1 EPDSHCNVVL
11 LGTLEESDWELAFA
25 ALEVLPAGDTRQIA
39 SVARVG
45 AARWMRSLELMRKN
59 ADTSNIYVYNALAA
73 SAAPWQRASA
83 LLGAATASGL
93 RLDAVGYCS
102 ALSASA
108 DARVWAHSLKLFWDS
123 WTRTIAPDDALIGA
137 AILACP
143 IPLLGALRASL
154 RRFGIVATS
163 ASASAAAIVARKDCE
178 AAMELAAQGSE
189 GPLDEELLGSLLT
202 MATKAT
208 RWASALAALRLPQSA
223 GLLGRPGPV
232 ATAASKVFADA
243 ACWAEAM
250 SLARQLAA
258 AGSGDMSEVCANALK
273 ALDQVS
279 GWEYGHRLFEDLL
292 LWHSEL
298 DAVCYN
304 CAVTTCRQGQ
314 QWEQAVARSESSRA
328 AHATASQD
336 PVLFGGVVS
345 ACGQG
350 SAWRPA
356 SELLRTALRARAE
369 SDLVLLSSGCMAAEK
384 GGHWQAALWTP
395 ERTAAAGLPQDVV
408 LRNSVLAA
416 SGHWPRSLGLL
427 QEAENATI
435 VSFSAVLAACE
446 QGSAW
451 SPALLLL
458 RGLSHHGL
466 EANSI
471 AMATAVDAAV
481 SGDQWQHAL
490 VMFAAFCQRG
500 GECDLAACGALLA
513 ECEQSGMQ
521 RVEVDLLGLLGFT
534 LAPAGPSILGELW
547 RMTQSNMRSLA
558 RAVGLVAC
566 ICAPLTSGTEVFH
579 SIGTQACKTEED
591 LTNLLQI
598 IPDWQQ
604 LSHESHEG
612 QHVHEGQHSHEGQ
625 GHVHGHAKNA
635 GKAGVAGVTSRRI
648 SQTQQS
654 AQLHEHGTAQT
665 NNSGNATSSSAT
677 ASCVDLIH
685 QCRNDFDWNSCVGF
699 ESRCYNAAKAVQL
712 IQIETQQSQASA
724 PVVRTNLDCDTWSLR
739 CQSQDWTACLHFEDH
754 CQQAS
759 PRPTQLSLAFAS
771 SSISQPTFQSA
782 RRVEEGQDC
791 ESLIS
796 QCRNNFDW
804 TACTSYEAQCSR
816 QAQVRAATL

>member
-1 EPDSHCNVVL
+1 
-11 LGTLEESDWELAFA
+11 
-25 ALEVLPAGDTRQIA
+25 
-39 SVARVG
+39 
-45 AARWMRSLELMRKN
+45 
-59 ADTSNIYVYNALAA
+59 
-73 SAAPWQRASA
+73 
-83 LLGAATASGL
+83 
-93 RLDAVGYCS
+93 
-102 ALSASA
+102 
-108 DARVWAHSLKLFWDS
+108 
-123 WTRTIAPDDALIGA
+123 
-137 AILACP
+137 
-143 IPLLGALRASL
+143 
-154 RRFGIVATS
+154 
-163 ASASAAAIVARKDCE
+163 
-178 AAMELAAQGSE
+178 
-189 GPLDEELLGSLLT
+189 
-202 MATKAT
+202 
-208 RWASALAALRLPQSA
+208 
-223 GLLGRPGPV
+223 
-232 ATAASKVFADA
+232 
-243 ACWAEAM
+243 
-250 SLARQLAA
+250 
-258 AGSGDMSEVCANALK
+258 
-273 ALDQVS
+273 
-279 GWEYGHRLFEDLL
+279 
-292 LWHSEL
+292 
-298 DAVCYN
+298 
-304 CAVTTCRQGQ
+304 
-314 QWEQAVARSESSRA
+314 
-328 AHATASQD
+328 
-336 PVLFGGVVS
+336 
-345 ACGQG
+345 
-350 SAWRPA
+350 
-356 SELLRTALRARAE
+356 
-369 SDLVLLSSGCMAAEK
+369 
-384 GGHWQAALWTP
+384 
-395 ERTAAAGLPQDVV
+395 
-408 LRNSVLAA
+408 
-416 SGHWPRSLGLL
+416 
-427 QEAENATI
+427 
-435 VSFSAVLAACE
+435 
-446 QGSAW
+446 
-451 SPALLLL
+451 
-458 RGLSHHGL
+458 
-466 EANSI
+466 
-471 AMATAVDAAV
+471 
-481 SGDQWQHAL
+481 
-490 VMFAAFCQRG
+490 
-500 GECDLAACGALLA
+500 
-513 ECEQSGMQ
+513 
-521 RVEVDLLGLLGFT
+521 
-534 LAPAGPSILGELW
+534 
-547 RMTQSNMRSLA
+547 MTQSNMRSLA